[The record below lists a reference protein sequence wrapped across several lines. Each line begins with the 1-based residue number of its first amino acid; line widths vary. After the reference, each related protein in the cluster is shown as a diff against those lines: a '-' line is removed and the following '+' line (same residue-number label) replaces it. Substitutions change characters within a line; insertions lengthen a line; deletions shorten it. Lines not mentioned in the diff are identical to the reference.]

1 MGGGLGVYSCKKLFI
16 SSPSGTKNIYFFHI
30 FCNGIYTW
38 SLGANIFFAVFEEEL
53 ISKFFL
59 APPPTPAY
67 LMVDQGRKKENWR
80 DDDLWGGQ
88 KQTPT
93 LPQKYCTTCPS
104 PRRLNQGQI
113 TIYMPTPR
121 PVATFSIIF
130 FKNFLREH
138 APQPGLT
145 AQKSSLSPKTAQ
157 KSSLSPKKHA

>member
-1 MGGGLGVYSCKKLFI
+1 MELGCK
-16 SSPSGTKNIYFFHI
+16 YFFRCFWGGTYFKI
-30 FCNGIYTW
+30 LP
-38 SLGANIFFAVFEEEL
+38 S
-53 ISKFFL
+53 
-59 APPPTPAY
+59 PPPTPAY

-145 AQKSSLSPKTAQ
+145 AQKSSLSPKKHA
-157 KSSLSPKKHA
+157 KSLLSPKKIMWKSPLFVKQHPSKSSPGYGPDTH